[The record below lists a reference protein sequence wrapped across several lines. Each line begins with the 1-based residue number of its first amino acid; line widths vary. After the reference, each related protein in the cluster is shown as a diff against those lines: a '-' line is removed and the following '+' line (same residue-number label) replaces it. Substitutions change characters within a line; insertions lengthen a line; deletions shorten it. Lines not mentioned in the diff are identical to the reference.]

1 MKART
6 FRRHVRESFKSLGRN
21 GWMTFASV
29 SAVTIT
35 LLLVGVF
42 FVIMMNLNQVAK
54 GIEEDVEIRVHIDVA
69 ATDDQRDVL
78 KKQIEVLPQVDSVE
92 FSPKAEEL
100 DSLVESF
107 GEEGEAF
114 KLFEQDNPLSD
125 VFVVKTKEPAQTIN
139 MAKKIEKMQY
149 AAKVKYGQGTVE
161 KIFQVT
167 DTSRNVGIVL
177 IIGLLFTAMFL
188 ISNTIKITIFARRR
202 EIEIM
207 RLVGATNWFIRWPFF
222 LEGLWLGIIGSM
234 LPVTIVGITYYYMY
248 EFLSPK
254 LKGNFIQMLD
264 FNPFFYQVAGLLI
277 LMGAVIGVWGSLM
290 SVRKFLYKRGMNT
303 KYSLNRFAYT

>member
-21 GWMTFASV
+21 GWMTFASIG
-29 SAVTIT
+29 AVMIT

-69 ATDDQRDVL
+69 AGKEQQELLR
-78 KKQIEVLPQVDSVE
+78 KQIDALPEVESVE
-92 FSPKAEEL
+92 FSPKDKEL
-100 DSLVESF
+100 DNLVQSF

-125 VFVVKTKEPAQTIN
+125 VFIVKTKNPIDTIET
-139 MAKKIEKMQY
+139 AKKIEKMQY

-167 DTSRNVGIVL
+167 DTSRNVGLVL

-222 LEGLWLGIIGSM
+222 LEGLWLGLIGSV
-234 LPVTIVGITYYYMY
+234 LPVTIVGITYYYLY
-248 EFLSPK
+248 ELVSPK

-277 LMGAVIGVWGSLM
+277 LMGALIGVWGSLM
-290 SVRKFLYKRGMNT
+290 SVRKFLKV
-303 KYSLNRFAYT
+303 